1 MKNRKVMFMSPLQV
15 QTIEEEY
22 VSRPLGENE
31 IFVKLIY
38 SLISPGTEQAMLAG
52 TESWAQLPLCPGY
65 ASVSR
70 VIEAGKGVKDIEP
83 GDVIFHYGSH
93 CEYQT
98 LEVRDVVLKV
108 PAGLELRWVPFTRM
122 ATVAFTSLRVSNIEL
137 GDKVSVTGLGLVG
150 NLAAQLARL
159 QGATVIGV
167 DLSKD
172 RLRTARQCFVE
183 YTLEADDSVKEK
195 IMKITDGRGVSSH
208 IEATGIPRV
217 GVDSLEYIGS
227 QGEMILLGSPRGVYQ
242 TDVTDVLNYCHLEN
256 RGSITFKGAHEW
268 RYPVEPDRFVKHSLV
283 RNSLIVFELMQRQKL
298 QIEPLISHVIK
309 PEQAA
314 EAYEGLRINKDR
326 YNGVLFDWSAE
337 GETR

>member
-15 QTIEEEY
+15 QTVEEEY
-22 VSRPLGENE
+22 VPGGLGDNE
-31 IFVKLIY
+31 ISVKLIY

-70 VIEAGKGVKDIEP
+70 VLEAGQGVKDFKP
-83 GDVIFHYGSH
+83 GDVVFHYGSH

-98 LEVRDVVLKV
+98 VEVRDVVLKV
-108 PAGLELRWVPFTRM
+108 PDGLNLKWVPFTRM

-167 DLSKD
+167 DLSKE
-172 RLRTARQCFVE
+172 RLRTASQCGVN
-183 YTLEADDSVKEK
+183 YTLEAGSGVKEK
-195 IMKITDGRGVSSH
+195 LMEITRGNGVSSH
-208 IEATGIPRV
+208 IEATGVPQV
-217 GVDSLEYIGS
+217 AVESLQYIGS
-227 QGEMILLGSPRGVYQ
+227 EGEIILLGSPRGVFN
-242 TDVTDVLNYCHLEN
+242 TNVTDVLNYSHLAN
-256 RGSITFKGAHEW
+256 FGCITFKGAHEW
-268 RYPVEPDRFVKHSLV
+268 RYPTEPDRFVKHSLV
-283 RNSLIVFELMQRQKL
+283 RNSLIVFDLMQRQQL

-314 EAYEGLRINKDR
+314 DAYQGLRTDKDR

-337 GETR
+337 GEAR